1 MRKFKI
7 LFLALFFSFLNG
19 QNLNYIVYETDDPAL
34 YMFGVQ
40 EHLVFDEESAY
51 YFTFFNGETTTW
63 DKDWA
68 FADLKGILKNQK
80 ITASPLKFDYT
91 QGFTFQK
98 KYFSEKNKIS
108 LVLSHEEILSHN
120 WVIQEEFKEI
130 LGFKVQKAS
139 LQFRGRSWEVWFAP
153 DLPFSEGPWK
163 LKGLPGLVLEARD
176 KNFHIKAVGIHLNLE
191 EEFPENLAQVFDE
204 EKYTVMPF
212 REVIVGETRFL
223 ENSYS
228 AALANMPEGGV
239 PIPKENI
246 REDQLE
252 VEFEWE

>member
-51 YFTFFNGETTTW
+51 YFTFFNGETITW
-63 DKDWA
+63 DRDWA
-68 FADLKGILKNQK
+68 FADLKETFKNQK
-80 ITASPLKFDYT
+80 VTASPLKYDYVNNSIY
-91 QGFTFQK
+91 QK
-98 KYFSEKNKIS
+98 KIFFEKNKIS
-108 LVLSHEEILSHN
+108 HVLSHEEILSHN
-120 WVIQEEFKEI
+120 WEIQEEFKEI

-139 LQFRGRSWEVWFAP
+139 LEFRGRNWEVWFAP

-163 LKGLPGLVLEARD
+163 LKGLPGLVLEAGD
-176 KNFHIKAVGIHLNLE
+176 KNFQMKAVGIHLNLE

-204 EKYTVMPF
+204 EKYKVMPF
-212 REVIVGETRFL
+212 REAIV
-223 ENSYS
+223 
-228 AALANMPEGGV
+228 
-239 PIPKENI
+239 
-246 REDQLE
+246 
-252 VEFEWE
+252 